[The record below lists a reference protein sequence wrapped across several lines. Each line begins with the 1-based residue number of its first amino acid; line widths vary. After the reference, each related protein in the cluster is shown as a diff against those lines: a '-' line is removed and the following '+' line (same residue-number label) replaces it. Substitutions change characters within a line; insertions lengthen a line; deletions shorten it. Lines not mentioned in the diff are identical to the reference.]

1 MIGHHRPMQP
11 RPRVLAVAQSTGLGG
26 AELALTRVAERLPAL
41 GFDVEVVF
49 PDRLP
54 VGGLSPGAWP
64 RAVASWPRARRM
76 SQGCDL
82 VLLNGIVTQRLA
94 PAMTA
99 ATIVPWIHELSDSP
113 PRAWRSARFW
123 RATPV
128 VLCACDAVAQRCRA
142 FGAPVDR
149 LRTVYAPVEAAE
161 AIERPP
167 WASGPVVGFVGK
179 LQPSKGV
186 LDLVH
191 AMAGV
196 DARLVV
202 VGEGSGPYADAVRR
216 EADERVVFTGH
227 VPDARALMPWFDVV
241 AVPSHREAFGTVAA
255 EALAAGT
262 PVVATRGGGIEEYV
276 VPGRNGELVMPG
288 DVDALAEAIR
298 RLLPKAGSM
307 AEAARESVQRFQTER
322 VAAAVAGALRD
333 ALGRSDTLHR
343 SDALQR
349 SDH

>member
-1 MIGHHRPMQP
+1 MQP
-11 RPRVLAVAQSTGLGG
+11 RPRVLAVAQSTHLGG
-26 AELALTRVAERLPAL
+26 AELALTRVAERLPEL
-41 GFDVEVVF
+41 GFDVEVAF

-64 RAVASWPRARRM
+64 RAVASWPHARRLAR
-76 SQGCDL
+76 GFDV

-99 ATIVPWIHELSDSP
+99 TTIVPWVHELSDSP

-123 RATPV
+123 RAAPV

-149 LRTVYAPVEAAE
+149 LRTVYAPVEATEPA
-161 AIERPP
+161 ERPP
-167 WASGPVVGFVGK
+167 WAGGPVIGFVGK

-186 LDLVH
+186 LDLVR
-191 AMAGV
+191 AMAGA

-202 VGEGSGPYADAVRR
+202 VGDGSGAYADQVRR
-216 EADERVVFTGH
+216 EAGDAVVFTGA
-227 VPDARALMPWFDVV
+227 VPDARALMPWFDVL

-276 VPGRNGELVMPG
+276 VPGRNGDLVMPG
-288 DVDALAEAIR
+288 DVDGLAHAIR
-298 RLLPKAGSM
+298 RVLPKAASM
-307 AEAARESVQRFQTER
+307 AEPARVSVQRFQTGQ
-322 VAAAVAGALRD
+322 VAAAVADALREALHRGD
-333 ALGRSDTLHR
+333 APHRSGVLHR
-343 SDALQR
+343 SDAPHR
-349 SDH
+349 SDR